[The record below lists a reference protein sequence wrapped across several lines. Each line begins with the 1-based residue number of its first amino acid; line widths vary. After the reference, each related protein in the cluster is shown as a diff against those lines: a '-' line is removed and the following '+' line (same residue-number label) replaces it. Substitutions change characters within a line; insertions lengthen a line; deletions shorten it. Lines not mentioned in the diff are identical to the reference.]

1 MADKQFTFFELHF
14 HEDLQIGPRSL
25 GTGGADEATG
35 DDDQSIPGLAA
46 ETSGETEAADETET
60 AGASVLAPLFALG
73 LLAAVGYAVK
83 RLLAGEGGSGLD
95 ALDDIEADAEETAE
109 ELQDDAEDAVPIEI
123 TAPEEEQGGGIAVAV
138 AAAALLLVVLAAVAR
153 KLLSGSEEIVVEE

>member
-25 GTGGADEATG
+25 STGGADEAVG
-35 DDDQSIPGLAA
+35 DDDQSIPELAS
-46 ETSGETEAADETET
+46 ETTDETES
-60 AGASVLAPLFALG
+60 AGSSVLAPLFALG
-73 LLAAVGYAVK
+73 LLTALGYAVK

-123 TAPEEEQGGGIAVAV
+123 TATEEEQGGGVAVAV
-138 AAAALLLVVLAAVAR
+138 AAAVLLLVVLAAVAR

>member
-14 HEDLQIGPRSL
+14 HDDIQLGPRSL
-25 GTGGADEATG
+25 GAGDADTATDESAAITESASTPDEA
-35 DDDQSIPGLAA
+35 
-46 ETSGETEAADETET
+46 EESGS
-60 AGASVLAPLFALG
+60 GASVLAPLFALG
-73 LLAAVGYAVK
+73 LLAAVGYAIK

-109 ELQDDAEDAVPIEI
+109 ELQAEAEDAVPIEI
-123 TAPEEEQGGGIAVAV
+123 TTPEEEQGGGIAVAV
-138 AAAALLLVVLAAVAR
+138 AAAVVLLVVLAAVAR